1 MEKIVMI
8 DGKEVGFKATALTP
22 RLYRHRIGRDM
33 IQDLNRLRKAYKKVQ
48 KGMEEDY
55 GESQLDVIDLEIFE
69 DTAYIMACQYDPSVP
84 DTPEEWLENFTT
96 FSIYEILP
104 EILELWAINNK
115 TTATPKKN

>member
-1 MEKIVMI
+1 
-8 DGKEVGFKATALTP
+8 
-22 RLYRHRIGRDM
+22 
-33 IQDLNRLRKAYKKVQ
+33 
-48 KGMEEDY
+48 MEEDD

-69 DTAYIMACQYDPSVP
+69 DTAYIMARQYDPSVP

-115 TTATPKKN
+115 TTATPKKTKSDGPGRNGRHIPLKVRGVPSVWR